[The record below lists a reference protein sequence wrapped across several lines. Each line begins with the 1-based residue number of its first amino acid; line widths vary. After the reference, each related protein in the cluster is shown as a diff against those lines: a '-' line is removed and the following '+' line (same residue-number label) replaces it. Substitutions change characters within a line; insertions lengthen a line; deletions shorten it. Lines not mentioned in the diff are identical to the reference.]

1 MVSGKMVRAAG
12 LLSVN
17 TFISR
22 VLGLVR
28 EMLFASIFGA
38 NYVTDAFRVAYAIP
52 YVLRRLLG
60 EGAMSA
66 FLVPIFTDIRTKE
79 GDEEGKRFVYSAY
92 TTFSIVVFIII
103 AIGIL
108 IAPVIVFI
116 IAPGFKSSPQT
127 FNLTVNLTRIM
138 FPYMF
143 LMMTS
148 AMSMGILNSYEHFF
162 TPSLGPIVLN
172 LAFIGAMLYLA
183 PLFGED
189 ISLQVYGL
197 AYGVLIGG
205 LLQVLVQVPAQFRF
219 GIKFRPIFNF
229 THKGI
234 KRMLILMGPAMI
246 VIGVVRISLL
256 LDNIAASLIGEGTI
270 SILNYSE
277 RLLQFPLGMIGF
289 AVSTSSLPLLAKC
302 YAEGRIDDMKRTVMD
317 AFSLAMIVCL
327 PAMTGLIALGLPI
340 VEVIYRHGAFT
351 SQNAV
356 GTTNVLY
363 ALSAGLV
370 GFIGVQILVPA
381 FYAMQDMKTP
391 LWGAIVALVIN
402 GILDFT
408 LMIPWG
414 LVGIALAT
422 TFSTFANL
430 IMIAIML
437 HRKIG
442 GLGFKRFI
450 LRNIKVL
457 FISTL
462 MAVLVYYVYKYSICC
477 LGLNTIN
484 QIIGLT
490 FAIVSGVVI
499 YIILA
504 FVFRIS
510 EIRIV
515 ISRLFKRGRT

>member
-22 VLGLVR
+22 ILGLVR
-28 EMLFASIFGA
+28 EMIFASLFGA

-66 FLVPIFTDIRTKE
+66 FLVPIFIDIRTKE
-79 GDEEGKRFVYSAY
+79 GDEEGKRFVYAAY
-92 TTFSIVVFIII
+92 TTFSIVVAIII

-108 IAPVIVFI
+108 VAPVIVFI

-172 LAFIGAMLYLA
+172 IVFIGAMLYLA
-183 PLFGED
+183 PLFGPD
-189 ISLQVYGL
+189 RSMQVYGL
-197 AYGVLIGG
+197 AFGVLIGG
-205 LLQVLVQVPAQFRF
+205 LLQVLVQIPAQLRF
-219 GIKFRPIFNF
+219 KIKFRPIFNF
-229 THKGI
+229 AHKGI

-246 VIGVVRISLL
+246 VIGVVRISLF
-256 LDNIAASLIGEGTI
+256 LDNIAASLLGEGTI

-289 AVSTSSLPLLAKC
+289 AVSTSSLPLLAK
-302 YAEGRIDDMKRTVMD
+302 YYSERKIDDMKRTVMD
-317 AFSLAMIVCL
+317 AFSLAMVVCL
-327 PAMTGLIALGLPI
+327 PAMMGLFALGGPI
-340 VEVIYRHGAFT
+340 VSIVYRHGAFT
-351 SQNAV
+351 SADASA
-356 GTTNVLY
+356 TANVLY

-370 GFIGVQILVPA
+370 GFIGVQIIVPG

-391 LWGAIVALVIN
+391 LWGAIIALVIN

-430 IMIAIML
+430 ILIAYL
-437 HRKIG
+437 LQKRVG
-442 GLGFKRFI
+442 GLGFGKFI
-450 LRNIKVL
+450 VKNIKVL
-457 FISTL
+457 LISTV
-462 MAVLVYYVYKYSICC
+462 MAVIVYYSYKYLIGY
-477 LGLNTIN
+477 LGINTVN
-484 QIIGLT
+484 QVIGLT
-490 FAIVSGVVI
+490 VGIFVGICV
-499 YIILA
+499 YIGLA
-504 FVFRIS
+504 YAFRIS
-510 EIRIV
+510 EISQIL
-515 ISRLFKRGRT
+515 SRLVKGSRA

>member
-22 VLGLVR
+22 ILGLVR
-28 EMLFASIFGA
+28 EMIFASLFGA

-92 TTFSIVVFIII
+92 TTFSIVVAIII

-108 IAPVIVFI
+108 IAPVIVLI
-116 IAPGFKSSPQT
+116 IAPGFRNSPQT

-172 LAFIGAMLYLA
+172 LGFIGTMLYLA

-189 ISLQVYGL
+189 ISMQVYGL
-197 AYGVLIGG
+197 AYGVLLGG

-219 GIKFRPIFNF
+219 KIRFRPIFNF
-229 THKGI
+229 THKGV
-234 KRMLILMGPAMI
+234 KRMFVLMGPALI

-256 LDNIAASLIGEGTI
+256 LDNIAASLLGEGTI

-289 AVSTSSLPLLAKC
+289 AVSTSSLPLLAK
-302 YAEGRIDDMKRTVMD
+302 YYSEGKIDDMKRTLMD

-327 PAMTGLIALGLPI
+327 PAMTGLFALGGPI
-340 VEVIYRHGAFT
+340 VSVIYRHGAFT
-351 SQNAV
+351 FADAV
-356 GTTNVLY
+356 ATTNVLY
-363 ALSAGLV
+363 ALSVGLV
-370 GFIGVQILVPA
+370 GFIGVQIIVPA

-391 LWGAIVALVIN
+391 LWGAIIALVIN
-402 GILDFT
+402 GILNFT

-414 LVGIALAT
+414 IVGIALAT

-430 IMIAIML
+430 ILIAYLL
-437 HRKIG
+437 HKRIG
-442 GLGFKRFI
+442 GLGFKNFI
-450 LRNIKVL
+450 IKNIKIL
-457 FISTL
+457 LISIV
-462 MAVLVYYVYKYSICC
+462 MAVVIYYSYKYLLIY
-477 LGLNTIN
+477 LGVNILN
-484 QIIGLT
+484 QIIGLVVGVCVGILIYVG
-490 FAIVSGVVI
+490 FA
-499 YIILA
+499 YM
-504 FVFRIS
+504 FRVS
-510 EIRIV
+510 EISIV
-515 ISRLFKRGRT
+515 ISRLLKRGRS